1 MKRSLLFVAFLIC
14 LVLPLV
20 ASAVPGKNGKLSVK
34 PYINDPTH
42 TGTIVAAWMPHQGIT
57 DSGKSFHALYFQKD
71 ELTSVLGFA
80 AAKIKPFSGKD
91 VTELLELG
99 FDYKTLGAHCTT
111 NAPRFVVTV
120 DGTDFNLGCASGVAG
135 VSPDDVNWTRVR
147 FGVTEFSA
155 AGIPTTGTIDAL
167 KLIFDE
173 GTDLG
178 TGTVFLDQID
188 VNGLLIRKSGK
199 GGPKN

>member
-1 MKRSLLFVAFLIC
+1 MKRVFVFLAFLTC
-14 LVLPLV
+14 LVLPFV
-20 ASAVPGKNGKLSVK
+20 ASAVPGKNGKLDAK
-34 PYINDPTH
+34 PYIDDPTH
-42 TGTIVAAWMPHQGIT
+42 TGTIVAAWMPHQGIQ

-71 ELTSVLGFA
+71 ELTSVIGFA
-80 AAKIKPFSGKD
+80 AAKIKPYSGKD
-91 VTELLELG
+91 VTTLLELG
-99 FDYKTLGAHCTT
+99 FDYKNGGHCTT
-111 NAPRFVVTV
+111 NSPRFVVTV
-120 DGTDFNLGCASGVAG
+120 DGTDFNLGCASGVAT
-135 VSPDDVNWTRVR
+135 VSPDDANWTRVR

-178 TGTVFLDQID
+178 PGNVFLDNVD

-199 GGPKN
+199 GGPKK